1 MSYILDALRRAD
13 SERERGTIPSL
24 HTKAEALID
33 AEDDEGF
40 GSRPHPLLWA
50 VIGLSVVLAGVLAWQ
65 FMGSSPAEPAPMP
78 ASIQAP
84 APVPTP
90 APAPVPASVPP
101 PMATIAPPTPQPEP
115 PVAMAP
121 ARPVPQAPVQAAP
134 RKQPTR
140 VAAKASAPA
149 SAAAPERPVQT
160 LSELPEN
167 IRRELP
173 QITVGGAM
181 YSENAANRM
190 LIINGQVFHEG
201 DKVAGELVLEQIKLK
216 TAVLAYKGYRYGISY

>member
-50 VIGLSVVLAGVLAWQ
+50 VLASVLAWQ
-65 FMGSSPAEPAPMP
+65 FMGSSPTEPAPMP

>member
-13 SERERGTIPSL
+13 SERERGAIPNL
-24 HTKAEALID
+24 HAKPEALID
-33 AEDDEGF
+33 ADDDEG
-40 GSRPHPLLWA
+40 GSSRPHPLLWA

-65 FMGSSPAEPAPMP
+65 FMGSSPAEPAPMQVSIPTPAPTP
-78 ASIQAP
+78 ASA
-84 APVPTP
+84 P
-90 APAPVPASVPP
+90 APAPV
-101 PMATIAPPTPQPEP
+101 ATIAPPLPQPTLP

-121 ARPVPQAPVQAAP
+121 IQPVPQAPVQAAP
-134 RKQPTR
+134 RRLPAR
-140 VAAKASAPA
+140 AATKASAPA
-149 SAAAPERPVQT
+149 SAAAPERPVMT

-201 DKVAGELVLEQIKLK
+201 DKVSGELVLEQIKLK
-216 TAVLAYKGYRYGISY
+216 AAVLAYKGYRYGISY

>member
-13 SERERGTIPSL
+13 SERERGAIPSL
-24 HTKAEALID
+24 HAQPEALID
-33 AEDDEGF
+33 ADDDEGS
-40 GSRPHPLLWA
+40 GRRPHPLLWA

-78 ASIQAP
+78 VSIP
-84 APVPTP
+84 APLP
-90 APAPVPASVPP
+90 APAPAPA
-101 PMATIAPPTPQPEP
+101 PMAAIAPPPQPMPP
-115 PVAMAP
+115 PVAMVP
-121 ARPVPQAPVQAAP
+121 AQPVPQAPVQAAP
-134 RKQPTR
+134 RRLPAR
-140 VAAKASAPA
+140 AAVAKASAPA

-181 YSENAANRM
+181 YSENAASRM

-201 DKVAGELVLEQIKLK
+201 DKISGELVLEQIKLK
-216 TAVLAYKGYRYGISY
+216 AAVLAYKGYRYGISY

>member
-33 AEDDEGF
+33 AEDEEGF

-50 VIGLSVVLAGVLAWQ
+50 VIGLSVVLASVLAWQ
-65 FMGSSPAEPAPMP
+65 FMGSSPTEPAPMP

>member
-24 HTKAEALID
+24 HTKAEALTD

-65 FMGSSPAEPAPMP
+65 FMGSSPAEPVPMP
-78 ASIQAP
+78 AFNQTP
-84 APVPTP
+84 APVPAPTP

-101 PMATIAPPTPQPEP
+101 PMATIAPPPTQPA
-115 PVAMAP
+115 AMTS
-121 ARPVPQAPVQAAP
+121 ARPVPPAPVQAAP
-134 RKQPTR
+134 RKQSAR

-160 LSELPEN
+160 LNELPEN

-181 YSENAANRM
+181 YSENAATRM

-201 DKVAGELVLEQIKLK
+201 DKVSGELVLEQIKLK
-216 TAVLAYKGYRYGISY
+216 GAVLAYKGYRYGISY

>member
-33 AEDDEGF
+33 AEDEEGF

-50 VIGLSVVLAGVLAWQ
+50 VIGLSVVLASVLAWQ
-65 FMGSSPAEPAPMP
+65 FMGSSPTEPAPMP

-201 DKVAGELVLEQIKLK
+201 DKVAGELVLEQTTLK
-216 TAVLAYKGYRYGISY
+216 TAVRAYKGYRYGISY